1 MSGISPEVASHWLN
15 IDPSFPPV
23 RHKKRNAGGDRQK
36 AISKKVDK
44 LISIGFIHEVTYLEW
59 LVNVMMV
66 KKANNK

>member
-1 MSGISPEVASHWLN
+1 M
-15 IDPSFPPV
+15 
-23 RHKKRNAGGDRQK
+23 QK